1 MHFAREN
8 VPAWEIE
15 GIKFTI
21 LILDLD
27 RLNLVFVFQ
36 IVFFF
41 WRNQREI
48 NFSTDHHPLISK
60 CESRIDISP
69 SLLFIQIEKSISTLL
84 FPSIIFITTTICIRS
99 IEQSV
104 ARLKIIVRIDLF

>member
-27 RLNLVFVFQ
+27 RLNLVFVFR
-36 IVFFF
+36 IVFF
-41 WRNQREI
+41 
-48 NFSTDHHPLISK
+48 L
-60 CESRIDISP
+60 
-69 SLLFIQIEKSISTLL
+69 EKSKRDKFLN
-84 FPSIIFITTTICIRS
+84 
-99 IEQSV
+99 
-104 ARLKIIVRIDLF
+104 

>member
-41 WRNQREI
+41 
-48 NFSTDHHPLISK
+48 L
-60 CESRIDISP
+60 
-69 SLLFIQIEKSISTLL
+69 EKSKRDKFLN
-84 FPSIIFITTTICIRS
+84 
-99 IEQSV
+99 
-104 ARLKIIVRIDLF
+104 

>member
-41 WRNQREI
+41 LEK
-48 NFSTDHHPLISK
+48 SK
-60 CESRIDISP
+60 RDKFLNWPSSLNIEMRIENWYF